1 MFTLNN
7 IYVASPKY
15 RPSLSKEEQE
25 KLRKE
30 FTDLLSAH
38 LRAKREE
45 SGLTQEDLAF
55 KAGLNTAYYS
65 HLERGVYSPTFFVI
79 WRIAQ
84 AMNMKVEQFLQDF
97 EG

>member
-1 MFTLNN
+1 
-7 IYVASPKY
+7 VASPKY

>member
-1 MFTLNN
+1 MS
-7 IYVASPKY
+7 SPKY
-15 RPSLSKEEQE
+15 KTSLSKEEQE

-45 SGLTQEDLAF
+45 SGLTQEDLAW
-55 KAGLNTAYYS
+55 KAQLNTAYYS
-65 HLERGVYSPTFFVI
+65 HLERGVYSPTMFVV

-84 AMNMKVEQFLQDF
+84 ALGMSMEDFMQGF

>member
-7 IYVASPKY
+7 ISVSSPKY
-15 RPSLSKEEQE
+15 RPSLSKEDQE

-30 FTDLLSAH
+30 FTDLLSSH

-45 SGLTQEDLAF
+45 SGMTQEDLAW
-55 KAGLNTAYYS
+55 KSGLNTAYYS
-65 HLERGVYSPTFFVI
+65 HLERGIYSPTLFVI

-84 AMNMKVEQFLQDF
+84 ALDMKVEQFMKGFDS
-97 EG
+97 